1 MVSITNVP
9 TFNVQTCN
17 VYMDIRDKVVIITG
31 ASGGIGAA
39 TARELAR
46 QGAVVVLAARR
57 ADQLAALKD
66 QIEQAGGRALA
77 VPTDVGQRA
86 DINQLVQTTVAAFGR
101 VDVLIN
107 NAGIGGNTALG
118 DSDDELIR
126 RVIDVN
132 LIAPARCVQ
141 AVLPHMR
148 QAGQGVIV
156 NIGSVAGEVATS
168 TLYSASKFGLRG
180 FNDALRRE
188 LRHDNIDVVLI
199 APGFI
204 RTDMTSDVKVPM
216 PGPEVV
222 AQAVTSAIR
231 RPRRKLIVPWPYR
244 LFTVAA
250 KVPWLADL
258 VLGGNA
264 VQRGYRNRKRPR

>member
-1 MVSITNVP
+1 
-9 TFNVQTCN
+9 
-17 VYMDIRDKVVIITG
+17 MDLQNKVVIITG

-46 QGAVVVLAARR
+46 HGAIVVLAARR
-57 ADQLAALKD
+57 ADELAALED

-77 VPTDVGQRA
+77 VTTDVAQRQSI
-86 DINQLVQTTVAAFGR
+86 DQLVRTTVDTFGR
-101 VDVLIN
+101 VDVLVN
-107 NAGIGGNTALG
+107 NAGIGGNTTIG

-132 LIAPARCVQ
+132 LVAPARCVQ

-148 QAGQGVIV
+148 QAGQGVII

-188 LRHDNIDVVLI
+188 LRHDNINVVLI
-199 APGFI
+199 SPGFI
-204 RTDMTSDVKVPM
+204 RTSMTSDVKVPM
-216 PGPEVV
+216 PGPEIV
-222 AQAVTSAIR
+222 AQAVVSAIL
-231 RPRRKLIVPWPYR
+231 RPRRKIIVPWPYR

-258 VLGGNA
+258 VLGGDA
-264 VQRGYRNRKRPR
+264 VQRGYRNRKQPR

>member
-1 MVSITNVP
+1 
-9 TFNVQTCN
+9 
-17 VYMDIRDKVVIITG
+17 MDIRDKVIIITG

-39 TARELAR
+39 TAQELAR

-57 ADQLAALKD
+57 ADQLATLQR
-66 QIEQAGGRALA
+66 QIEQAGGRALV
-77 VPTDVGQRA
+77 VPTDVSQRA
-86 DINQLVQTTVAAFGR
+86 DIDQLVQTTVDTFER
-101 VDVLIN
+101 VDVLVN
-107 NAGIGGNTALG
+107 NAGIGGNTAIG

-126 RVIDVN
+126 RVVDVN
-132 LIAPARCVQ
+132 LVAPARCVQ

-148 QAGQGVIV
+148 RAGRGVII

-168 TLYSASKFGLRG
+168 TLYSATKFGLRG

-199 APGFI
+199 SPGFI

-216 PGPEVV
+216 PGPDIV
-222 AQAVTSAIR
+222 AQAVASAIR
-231 RPRRKLIVPWPYR
+231 RPRRKIIVPWPYR
-244 LFTVAA
+244 VLLPFT
-250 KVPWLADL
+250 KIPWLADQIF
-258 VLGGNA
+258 GGSI

>member
-1 MVSITNVP
+1 
-9 TFNVQTCN
+9 
-17 VYMDIRDKVVIITG
+17 MDLQNKVVIVTG

-46 QGAVVVLAARR
+46 HQAVVVLAARR
-57 ADQLAALKD
+57 ADQINALKA
-66 QIEQAGGRALA
+66 QIEQTGGRALA
-77 VPTDVGQRA
+77 VPTDVGQRPSI
-86 DINQLVQTTVAAFGR
+86 DHLVQTTIDTFGR
-101 VDVLIN
+101 VDVLVN
-107 NAGIGGNTALG
+107 NAGIGGNTAIG
-118 DSDDELIR
+118 DSDDELIQ
-126 RVIDVN
+126 RVINVN

-148 QAGQGVIV
+148 QAGRGMII

-188 LRHDNIDVVLI
+188 LRHDNIDVVLV

-216 PGPEVV
+216 PGPDVV

-231 RPRRKLIVPWPYR
+231 RPRRKIIVPWPYR
-244 LFTVAA
+244 VLLPFA
-250 KVPWLADL
+250 KIPRLADQIF
-258 VLGGNA
+258 GGSI
-264 VQRGYRNRKRPR
+264 VQRGYRNRKQPK